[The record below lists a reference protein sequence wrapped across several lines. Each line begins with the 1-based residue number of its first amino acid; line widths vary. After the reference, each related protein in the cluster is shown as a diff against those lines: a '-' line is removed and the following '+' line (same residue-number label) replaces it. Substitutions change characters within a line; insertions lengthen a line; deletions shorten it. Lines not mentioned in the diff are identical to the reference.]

1 MIYNLYF
8 VSHIIFIR
16 RLKKNLMLYLRI
28 KWCFEKNKIIV
39 IRIFKINQIQIY
51 FYLFLNQTK
60 YKNSYVSKHL
70 DCQTLHSHA
79 FRYQR

>member
-1 MIYNLYF
+1 
-8 VSHIIFIR
+8 
-16 RLKKNLMLYLRI
+16 MLYLRI

-70 DCQTLHSHA
+70 DCQTYILTHLDTKDNMNFPIPNA
-79 FRYQR
+79 TL

>member
-1 MIYNLYF
+1 
-8 VSHIIFIR
+8 
-16 RLKKNLMLYLRI
+16 MLYLRI

-60 YKNSYVSKHL
+60 YKICYVSKHL

>member
-1 MIYNLYF
+1 
-8 VSHIIFIR
+8 
-16 RLKKNLMLYLRI
+16 MLYLRI